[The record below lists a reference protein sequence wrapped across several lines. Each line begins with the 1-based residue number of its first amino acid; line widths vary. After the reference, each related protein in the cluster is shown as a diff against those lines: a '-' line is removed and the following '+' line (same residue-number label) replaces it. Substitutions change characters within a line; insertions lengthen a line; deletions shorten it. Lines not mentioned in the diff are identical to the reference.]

1 MDTTSLRFNPSRQP
15 YGNRAAPQNGAR
27 PLRSDRTLPHHVQL
41 PQQGS
46 STSVPSPRQSDRGSV
61 APTSLKASDSD
72 DIYFNDEDN
81 AALLA
86 IEDSAM
92 HGVESSDAAR
102 DNAQGRVGS
111 AGRDVTSES
120 SRGVGTR
127 PQAATSVNYYQPT
140 TRHSTEKDC
149 RCQLAVTGSLRLLRT
164 SPCRTFAEP

>member
-1 MDTTSLRFNPSRQP
+1 VDTPGLRPAPPKQQVP
-15 YGNRAAPQNGAR
+15 CGNRAALQNGAR
-27 PLRSDRTLPHHVQL
+27 PLHPDRTLPHHMQK

-46 STSVPSPRQSDRGSV
+46 STSTPQPDRRSV

-86 IEDSAM
+86 IEDSVM
-92 HGVESSDAAR
+92 YGVESSDALAATR
-102 DNAQGRVGS
+102 DSAQGRVGN
-111 AGRDVTSES
+111 AGRDVMSES

-127 PQAATSVNYYQPT
+127 PQVNCYQPA
-140 TRHSTEKDC
+140 TRDCSTDKDC
-149 RCQLAVTGSLRLLRT
+149 RFPLAITGSLGLLRT